1 MHVRIRFEKYPR
13 ILRVTREQSQS
24 PSKLWAEDF
33 DTPLPRPPFAFY
45 SLRVF
50 KRHGA

>member
-1 MHVRIRFEKYPR
+1 LRIAGEKR
-13 ILRVTREQSQS
+13 QS
-24 PSKLWAEDF
+24 PSKFGAEDF
-33 DTPLPRPPFAFY
+33 DTPLPRPPFACY